1 MVLYIIDMG
10 NIAIGIIPTE
20 ESQCIK
26 VIPLIIDEKSWVMV
40 LEAERNL
47 CYIKMNFFV
56 ALASGRHGYS
66 DYGCQTPK
74 TPEVCL
80 NALSH

>member
-1 MVLYIIDMG
+1 
-10 NIAIGIIPTE
+10 
-20 ESQCIK
+20 
-26 VIPLIIDEKSWVMV
+26 MV
-40 LEAERNL
+40 LEVERNL

-56 ALASGRHGYS
+56 ALASGRHGDS

-74 TPEVCL
+74 TPEVRL